1 MNVIVCIDNHL
12 GMMFNNR
19 RQSKDEVV
27 VEKIKEIVGSKK
39 LYTNKFSSKLFG
51 DFCTTVQDSLLF
63 SMLNS
68 ENEEKEESY
77 CFVENIDIA
86 PYFNKIGSLYI
97 FKWNRDY
104 PYDCLLKDGYRN
116 IFHLL
121 SREDFKGKSHDNIT
135 LEIWKR

>member
-39 LYTNKFSSKLFG
+39 LYANEFSSKLFA

-63 SMLNS
+63 SMLNTVG
-68 ENEEKEESY
+68 EEESY

-86 PYFNKIGSLYI
+86 PYFNTIGSLYI

-104 PYDCLLKDGYRN
+104 PYDFSLKDSYRDT
-116 IFHLL
+116 FHLV

-135 LEIWKR
+135 LEVWEK

>member
-1 MNVIVCIDNHL
+1 MNVIVCIDNRL
-12 GMMFNNR
+12 GMTFNNR

-27 VEKIKEIVGSKK
+27 VGKIKEIVGSKK
-39 LYTNKFSSKLFG
+39 LYANEFSSKLFA
-51 DFCTTVQDSLLF
+51 DFCTTVQDSLLL
-63 SMLNS
+63 SILNT
-68 ENEEKEESY
+68 EGEEESY
-77 CFVENIDIA
+77 CFVENIDIS

-104 PYDCLLKDGYRN
+104 PYDFSLKDGYRN
-116 IFHLL
+116 IFHLV